1 MHYDLGGAIS
11 TIAAVDLYTSFPSLD
26 VKSWSVF
33 TIGQPRVGNY
43 AFSNWTRS
51 FPFSPIK
58 RLVFENDLVPHL
70 PPHFAGFEHA
80 PREIWIHDDL
90 SLECSEQEEGK
101 ESQYWF
107 VQSSDSD

>member
-1 MHYDLGGAIS
+1 MSAL
-11 TIAAVDLYTSFPSLD
+11 AAVDIFTTHSTLN

-43 AFSNWTRS
+43 IFSNWTRS

-70 PPHFAGFEHA
+70 PPHFAGFEHVST
-80 PREIWIHDDL
+80 EIWLHEEKTLRCI
-90 SLECSEQEEGK
+90 EQDNGR
-101 ESQYWF
+101 ESQDWYRIY
-107 VQSSDSD
+107 